1 MTIKSIR
8 RIFTIS
14 CFFNVPLSVLLIY
27 QFVWSLFKSG
37 NNSYTIISLAELLL
51 YISSNIILAVIMKNL
66 HLEEEQLLGMYQNGE
81 KLNDLIIKNTPSG
94 LVILSNKGIIEY
106 LNPAIIKI
114 LGSNEALGQ
123 NILDIDSIKNNFIYR
138 NILSALAGKSSVM
151 FGLNY
156 VTNITKENRVI
167 NTYIDAVVNENKV
180 SKVIIHIH
188 DVTKEVELKNEI
200 ESTFLSTIE
209 ALAESIDAKDTYT
222 GRHSSNVLKYTSK
235 MCEALEIDDKHK
247 ENIKIAATI
256 HDIGKIGITDN
267 ILKKPDKLTN
277 EEYEIMKDH
286 PVIGSSIVG
295 KIHGYKKIS
304 NIIKYHH
311 ERWDG
316 RGYPEGIKEDEI
328 PLGAQIIAIADAF
341 DAMTSNRVY
350 RKSLGYER
358 AVQILI
364 EEKGRQFNSELV
376 ELFIDMLE
384 NSGEELLEIG

>member
-1 MTIKSIR
+1 MTKKSIGR
-8 RIFTIS
+8 MLLFST
-14 CFFNVPLSVLLIY
+14 FFNVPLSILLIY
-27 QFVWSLFKSG
+27 QFISNLLKAD
-37 NNSYTIISLAELLL
+37 NKNYTVMFFVELSL
-51 YISSNIILAVIMKNL
+51 YIISNIILAVIMKNL
-66 HLEEEQLLGMYQNGE
+66 CLEEEQLLGMYQNGE

-94 LVILSNKGIIEY
+94 LIILNSKGIIEY
-106 LNPAIIKI
+106 LNPSIIKI
-114 LGSNEALGQ
+114 LGSDEALGQ
-123 NILDIDSIKNNFIYR
+123 NILNIDSIKNNFIYR
-138 NILSALAGKSSVM
+138 NIVSALAGKSSVM
-151 FGLNY
+151 FGVNY
-156 VTNITKENRVI
+156 VTNTTKQNGVFNI
-167 NTYIDAVVNENKV
+167 YIDAVINKNKV
-180 SKVIIHIH
+180 SKVIIHVH
-188 DVTKEVELKNEI
+188 DVTKEVELKDEI

-235 MCEALEIDDKHK
+235 ICEAVEMDDKQK
-247 ENIKIAATI
+247 ENIIIAATI
-256 HDIGKIGITDN
+256 HDIGKIGISDS
-267 ILKKPDKLTN
+267 ILKKPDKLTD
-277 EEYEIMKDH
+277 EEYEIMKKH
-286 PVIGSSIVG
+286 PVIGASIVG

-358 AVQILI
+358 AVQILT

>member
-1 MTIKSIR
+1 M
-8 RIFTIS
+8 IS
-14 CFFNVPLSVLLIY
+14 CFFNVPLSILLIY
-27 QFVWSLFKSG
+27 QFVWSLFKLG
-37 NNSYTIISLAELLL
+37 NNSYTIISLAELFL

-66 HLEEEQLLGMYQNGE
+66 HLEEEQLLGMYQKGE

-94 LVILSNKGIIEY
+94 LIILSNKGIIEY

-114 LGSNEALGQ
+114 LGSDEALGQ

-138 NILSALAGKSSVM
+138 NIVSALAGKSSVM

-156 VTNITKENRVI
+156 VTNITKENRVF

-235 MCEALEIDDKHK
+235 MCEVLEIDDKHK

-256 HDIGKIGITDN
+256 HDIGKIGITDS

-376 ELFIDMLE
+376 ELFIDVLQS
-384 NSGEELLEIG
+384 SGEELLEIG